1 MSSRDHQTPQGRT
14 VTALILELFRLNG
27 RLLTAGDK
35 LVAPFGL
42 TSARWQV
49 LGAIVASPAPE
60 TVARLA
66 RNMGVYRQGVQRI
79 VNELAREGLVELFDN
94 PHHRRAKL
102 VALTKIGSGAF
113 ESADRLQKPWADALS
128 NGLDVE
134 TLEAACETLR
144 GLRERLEGRAPARIP
159 RPVPHERGLPEVQP
173 LAPRR
178 NRATR
183 KVADRL

>member
-1 MSSRDHQTPQGRT
+1 MSSPDHQTPQGRT
-14 VTALILELFRLNG
+14 VTALILEVFRLNG
-27 RLLTAGDK
+27 SLLTAGDK

-49 LGAIVASPAPE
+49 LGAIADAPTGE

-79 VNELAREGLVELFDN
+79 VNELASEGLVELLDN

-102 VALTKIGSGAF
+102 VTLTKIGSDAF
-113 ESADRLQKPWADALS
+113 ASADRVQKPWADALS
-128 NGLDVE
+128 SGLDVA

-144 GLRERLEGRAPARIP
+144 GLRKRLEEQRGHATGDRSSAAPGR
-159 RPVPHERGLPEVQP
+159 
-173 LAPRR
+173 
-178 NRATR
+178 
-183 KVADRL
+183 